1 MITLPQQGTWLP
13 ADTQTPISLYLT
25 LVREKQG
32 FLLESTEVDGRLG
45 EPDPAREVLVAE
57 RHGNMVGVLIW
68 HRLQPMHLAPAWGLI
83 SALVIDEGARGG
95 GMGARLLA
103 AAEARALASGC
114 SQLELSSS
122 LKREGAHRFYLAQGY
137 GERPKRFVKLF

>member
-1 MITLPQQGTWLP
+1 MRENDCTIRLAERGDGALLSALFAQLGYP
-13 ADTQTPISLYLT
+13 TP
-25 LVREKQG
+25 G
-32 FLLESTEVDGRLG
+32 GEVDGRLA
-45 EPDPAREVLVAE
+45 EPDPAREVLVALH
-57 RHGNMVGVLIW
+57 HGEMLGVLVW

-95 GMGARLLA
+95 GVGALLLA
-103 AAEARALASGC
+103 AAEARAQALGC
-114 SQLELSSS
+114 CQLELSSS

>member
-1 MITLPQQGTWLP
+1 MREDNCTIRLAEQGDGALQSALFAQLGYP
-13 ADTQTPISLYLT
+13 TP
-25 LVREKQG
+25 G
-32 FLLESTEVDGRLG
+32 DAVDGRLA
-45 EPDPAREVLVAE
+45 EPDPAREVLVALY
-57 RHGNMVGVLIW
+57 HGEMVGVLVW

>member
-1 MITLPQQGTWLP
+1 MREDNCTIRLSERGDGALLSALFAQLSYP
-13 ADTQTPISLYLT
+13 TPG
-25 LVREKQG
+25 E
-32 FLLESTEVDGRLG
+32 EVDERLA

>member
-1 MITLPQQGTWLP
+1 M
-13 ADTQTPISLYLT
+13 ALYH
-25 LVREKQG
+25 
-32 FLLESTEVDGRLG
+32 G
-45 EPDPAREVLVAE
+45 E
-57 RHGNMVGVLIW
+57 MVGVLVW

>member
-1 MITLPQQGTWLP
+1 MREDNCTIRLSERGDGALLSALFAQLSYP
-13 ADTQTPISLYLT
+13 TPG
-25 LVREKQG
+25 E
-32 FLLESTEVDGRLG
+32 EVDERLA

-83 SALVIDEGARGG
+83 SALVIDEGARSGG
-95 GMGARLLA
+95 IGAQLLA
-103 AAEARALASGC
+103 EAEARALASGC

>member
-1 MITLPQQGTWLP
+1 MRENDCTIRLAERGDGALLSALFAQLGYP
-13 ADTQTPISLYLT
+13 TPG
-25 LVREKQG
+25 E
-32 FLLESTEVDGRLG
+32 EVDGRLA

-95 GMGARLLA
+95 GIGALLLA
-103 AAEARALASGC
+103 AAEQRAAALGC
-114 SQLELSSS
+114 GQLELSSS

>member
-1 MITLPQQGTWLP
+1 MREDNCTIRLAERGDGALLSALFAQLSYP
-13 ADTQTPISLYLT
+13 TPG
-25 LVREKQG
+25 E
-32 FLLESTEVDGRLG
+32 EVDERLA

-57 RHGNMVGVLIW
+57 RHGDMVGVLIW
-68 HRLQPMHLAPAWGLI
+68 HRLQPVHLAPAWGLI